1 MGKNIK
7 ISIITVCY
15 NSANTIEDTF
25 KSIEA
30 QTYENIEYIVVDGVS
45 KDNTLEIAEKY
56 KNIITHLISEKDSGL
71 YDAMNKG
78 ITLASGGVIG
88 ILNSDDLYCDNNA
101 IEKVMSIFNENE
113 DLDSVYADI
122 FYVDKN
128 NTDKIVRQWNSGKQ
142 KSFKNGWHPAHPT
155 LFIKKEIYD
164 RYGLFDLNFKIA
176 ADFEIMLRFLEK
188 NQITTFYLPE
198 HIMKMR
204 LGGESNKSI
213 KNIINQNVECLKAF
227 EKNNVKVNKFIYPI
241 KRLVPKLLQYNN

>member
-198 HIMKMR
+198 HILKMR

-241 KRLVPKLLQYNN
+241 